1 MREFGKFSFAILI
14 FAVGL
19 FISGV
24 TIDLFWDWFI
34 APVFG
39 LQGLWF
45 SQAVGLSMVVALL
58 KTKVI
63 KKDEDSDSDLDV
75 ERITKAFTLQAI
87 LLLIGYVVSFFM

>member
-1 MREFGKFSFAILI
+1 MREFGKFCFAILI
-14 FAVGL
+14 FTVGL
-19 FISGV
+19 IISGV

-45 SQAVGLSMVVALL
+45 SQAVGLSMVIALL

-63 KKDEDSDSDLDV
+63 KKDEDSDLDV
-75 ERITKAFTLQAI
+75 DRITKAFTLQAI